1 MRARYIAVWL
11 AGIFIY
17 FLIVARITL
26 FDLVVAPIISMVAA
40 LIMGGEVVKKPYK
53 AFSPKRWLYGLAY
66 MLYYLLIVEPT
77 CHLRVASMVLG
88 LRDYRPDIV
97 EVSFDYRTDYAIAA
111 TANSITNTPG
121 TIVVDID
128 PRNKKYYVHWLE
140 AYTRDPRVARE
151 KIISVFDKWI
161 KRIFED

>member
-1 MRARYIAVWL
+1 MRAGYIAVWL
-11 AGIFIY
+11 AGILIY

-40 LIMGGEVVKKPYK
+40 LIVGGEVVRKPGK
-53 AFSPKRWLYGLAY
+53 ALSPKRWLYGLAY
-66 MLYYLLIVEPT
+66 TVYYLLVVEPA

-88 LRDYRPDIV
+88 LRDYMPDIV
-97 EVSFDYRTDYAIAA
+97 EVPFDYRTDYAVAA

-128 PRNKKYYVHWLE
+128 PEAKKYLVHWLE
-140 AYTRDPRVARE
+140 AYTRDPRIVRE
-151 KIISVFDKWI
+151 KIIMVFDKWI
-161 KRIFED
+161 KKIFED